1 MQNSLI
7 NKNLIRWA
15 RQREQLSE
23 AAAAHKLGIKLSR
36 LREWEQGSAHPSFK
50 QIQKIAQKFYVP
62 LGYLFLPEPPE
73 ERLPIPEF
81 RRPASARLRRPS
93 SALLAALHDAQ
104 LKQAWLK
111 EVREEEQAPAV
122 LLASNEEPT
131 ARIEKLLDIG
141 QLRARAKT
149 YEDFLSSLITKLDG
163 LGFIAIRNGIVGNN
177 AHRPL
182 AIEEFRGFALYDA
195 YAPLIFLNA
204 RDAKAGQIFTLMH
217 ELAHLMLGNSGLD
230 RGFDHELESRCDQ
243 IAADVLAPS
252 AEFTEA
258 YREGQALE
266 QIAQRF
272 RVSIYVA
279 LIKAQQLGFM
289 SRRQFAQLWQQE
301 QDQQRQ
307 TTGGSAGGDFYR
319 NAKFRAGGDTFMQT
333 VINYTLAGKTLYRD
347 AYQLTGL
354 SSASFERYCK
364 KIGAIA

>member
-1 MQNSLI
+1 MAALI
-7 NKNLIRWA
+7 NNNLIRWA

-23 AAAAHKLGIKLSR
+23 GAAAHKLGVKLSR

-73 ERLPIPEF
+73 EHLSIPEF
-81 RRPASARLRRPS
+81 RTRANAKLRRPS

-111 EVREEEQAPAV
+111 EIREEEQAPAV
-122 LLASNEEPT
+122 LPASDDEP
-131 ARIEKLLDIG
+131 AERIGRLLDIE
-141 QLRARAKT
+141 QLRARTKT
-149 YEDFLSSLITKLDG
+149 YEDFLSSLIAKLDS
-163 LGFIAIRNGIVGNN
+163 LGFIVIRNGVVGNN
-177 AHRPL
+177 VHRPL
-182 AIEEFRGFALYDA
+182 FVKEFRGFALYDA
-195 YAPLIFLNA
+195 HAPLIFLNA

-217 ELAHLMLGNSGLD
+217 ELAHLVLGDSGLD
-230 RGFDHELESRCDQ
+230 RGFDHELETHCDQ

-252 AEFTEA
+252 REFIEA
-258 YREGQALE
+258 YRNEQALE

-279 LIKAQQLGFM
+279 LIKAQQLGII
-289 SRRQFAQLWQQE
+289 SRSQFVQLWQQA
-301 QDQQRQ
+301 QDQRRQ
-307 TTGGSAGGDFYR
+307 TTSGSAGGDFYR
-319 NAKFRAGGDTFMQT
+319 NAKFRAGGDTFIQT

-354 SSASFERYCK
+354 SSVSFERYCRE
-364 KIGAIA
+364 IGAIA